1 MRIIHRQDAKNNGLW
16 TLGFR
21 NSTAVAHPKPKA
33 QCLRPCLASR
43 RFICFSCRAESPAL
57 YLNRFKGILLFYS
70 PEHIPIV
77 EDAPQETWIDVTWLV
92 KHINLKNKHN
102 LHMRPAQRIVEV
114 ATRYK
119 AEVHALKDQMDCN
132 CKSILDMIEFAAHMV
147 RATAEDDH
155 SFVFRAQGKDA
166 QQALDA
172 LGELVDDRFGLE

>member
-1 MRIIHRQDAKNNGLW
+1 
-16 TLGFR
+16 
-21 NSTAVAHPKPKA
+21 V
-33 QCLRPCLASR
+33 
-43 RFICFSCRAESPAL
+43 
-57 YLNRFKGILLFYS
+57 
-70 PEHIPIV
+70 V
-77 EDAPQETWIDVTWLV
+77 WLE

-114 ATRYK
+114 AKRYH
-119 AEVHALKDQMDCN
+119 AEVRALKDHMDCN